1 MRTDHLITA
10 LVADA
15 PKKTGAAGHGALVL
29 VPAAL
34 AMVLAVF
41 VIYLRVRPD
50 LTSGFVWLAVTVKI
64 VATAALAIGGLRFA
78 LALAQPGRK
87 TSHML
92 SALLVVPAILIL
104 ALGVEL
110 THVGLDNWQDR
121 LVGTNQLRCLIM
133 VPLLS
138 FLPLLALLVAL
149 RRGAV
154 TRPALAGL
162 VSGLAAAGMGAS
174 FYALNCTDDSMLF
187 VLTWYGLAAALV
199 SALGTLGGR
208 VLLRW

>member
-1 MRTDHLITA
+1 MRTDHLIAA

-15 PKKTGAAGHGALVL
+15 PKKTGTAGRGALVL

-34 AMVLAVF
+34 AVVMAGF

-50 LTSGFVWLAVTVKI
+50 LTSGFVWLAVAVK
-64 VATAALAIGGLRFA
+64 VLATATLAIGGLRFA
-78 LALAQPGRK
+78 LGLAQPGRQ
-87 TSHML
+87 TGHMVL
-92 SALLVVPAILIL
+92 ALLVVPAILIL

-110 THVGLDNWQDR
+110 TQVGLDNWQTR
-121 LVGTNQLRCLIM
+121 LMGANQLSCLVM

-138 FLPLLALLVAL
+138 FLPLLALLIAL

-154 TRPALAGL
+154 TRPVLAGL

-199 SALGTLGGR
+199 SALGAFVGR